1 MVIPEHAK
9 IAYADGGH
17 EGTDHLVELARRG
30 SQNAPERRVSH
41 VKKRFYR
48 GFRHRVALSFA
59 LSLVRSHRLEPLLT
73 SISNLASRIA
83 KRGVSRSIS

>member
-1 MVIPEHAK
+1 MVIPEHTE

-17 EGTDHLVELARRG
+17 EGTDHLVKLARRG

-41 VKKRFYR
+41 VKKWLYCS
-48 GFRHRVALSFA
+48 FRHRVVLSFA

-73 SISNLASRIA
+73 SILEPS
-83 KRGVSRSIS
+83 